1 ARTQPARTEAA
12 RPEPARPRH
21 ARPEHARSEHSRP
34 EPARPATGPRLP
46 ADDEEIPV
54 VTERTANGLPQRR
67 RKAHTPAPALP
78 GVHDRATAPAPDAAR
93 ATTEPEPQVQP
104 GMWLAA
110 FQGGLSGDSQ
120 TATSRTGGASQNT
133 DASPDSASK
142 GGQP

>member
-1 ARTQPARTEAA
+1 M
-12 RPEPARPRH
+12 
-21 ARPEHARSEHSRP
+21 
-34 EPARPATGPRLP
+34 
-46 ADDEEIPV
+46 

-78 GVHDRATAPAPDAAR
+78 GVHDRATAPAPDAVR

>member
-1 ARTQPARTEAA
+1 PSPRA
-12 RPEPARPRH
+12 RPPDR
-21 ARPEHARSEHSRP
+21 
-34 EPARPATGPRLP
+34 GFV

-78 GVHDRATAPAPDAAR
+78 GAHDRATAPDAAR